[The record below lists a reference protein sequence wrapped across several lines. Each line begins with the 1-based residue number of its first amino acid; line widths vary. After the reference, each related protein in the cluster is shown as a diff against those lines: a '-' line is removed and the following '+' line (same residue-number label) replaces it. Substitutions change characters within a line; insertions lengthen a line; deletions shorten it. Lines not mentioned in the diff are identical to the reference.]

1 MTPEDLVARGF
12 YIFPVSGKQP
22 LVKWRSAS
30 TMDLNTIALWK
41 MQFASNGHGHIG
53 WGIDCG
59 KSNKAIIDVDCGK
72 VPEAEE
78 TLFQLMLDHGALP
91 PTLKSRTIST
101 GYHLIHEGQI
111 KNSASNK
118 LGRGLDT
125 RGMGGFI
132 VAPGSPGYNIELDLP
147 ITPIPDWVVNLV
159 GRPAEHEK
167 PTIDPNY
174 IYDTEM
180 AIDLATR
187 FLETAEPALMG
198 SGGNDHIY
206 RTAACVKDFGLSCN
220 KAVEL
225 MLEHWYER
233 CVPNN
238 REESLARIVE
248 NAYTYGEKAPG
259 AANPQDV
266 FEAWE
271 DPLGHL
277 QAPPPSSSTY
287 KFLTR
292 SDIMALPPLEW
303 CIQGILP
310 TRGLG
315 QTYGPSKS
323 GKSFLMFDMA
333 CAIAG
338 SHDTWFGYK
347 IREHRPVV
355 FVILE
360 GEAALKQRTEA
371 WEKHYGMQLP
381 EQFRAVAQSWSIISP
396 EKVLDL
402 SLGVPKGAVV
412 FIDTQARAAPGINEN
427 ASEGMGLIIEG
438 SKALERLIQGV
449 VVLVAHSGKDI
460 ARGPRGWSGQIPAA
474 DMILKVDRDGALR
487 TFETEKVKD
496 GLDGVTHDFS
506 LKIVEIGVDKYG
518 DPVTSCAINPEKKGY
533 NDTLGFELKAGEAE
547 AWLVAKSLASE
558 NPSGE
563 WSMSRWQARLAEQL
577 GVKND
582 KKLQNSLYKYRNHL
596 VDYELIAKENGLYVI
611 SALTSVDK
619 PLYQEE

>member
-41 MQFASNGHGHIG
+41 MQFASNGHGPMG

-59 KSNKAIIDVDCGK
+59 KSNKAVIDVDCGK

-132 VAPGSPGYNIELDLP
+132 VAPGSPGYTIELDLP

-167 PTIDPNY
+167 PTIDPHY

-206 RTAACVKDFGLSCN
+206 RTAAYVKDFGLSCN

-225 MLEHWYER
+225 MLGHWYER

-238 REESLARIVE
+238 REESMARIVE

-271 DPLGHL
+271 DPDPKVEPNT
-277 QAPPPSSSTY
+277 QP
-287 KFLTR
+287 
-292 SDIMALPPLEW
+292 
-303 CIQGILP
+303 
-310 TRGLG
+310 
-315 QTYGPSKS
+315 QTNSKS
-323 GKSFLMFDMA
+323 LFIDLTELLTGSLKIDYLVEGIIETPSTGLMFGESTAGKSFLGLGLGMSVAYGVPWLGHEVNKKGLVFYLCGEGQKGIPRRLKAWLKHHGLDPKTDVFKVSRRRLELDAKSAETMRAEIESMA
-333 CAIAG
+333 AQWG
-338 SHDTWFGYK
+338 
-347 IREHRPVV
+347 RPV
-355 FVILE
+355 
-360 GEAALKQRTEA
+360 
-371 WEKHYGMQLP
+371 
-381 EQFRAVAQSWSIISP
+381 
-396 EKVLDL
+396 
-402 SLGVPKGAVV
+402 
-412 FIDTQARAAPGINEN
+412 
-427 ASEGMGLIIEG
+427 LIIVDTLARHLPGTSDENSAKDVG
-438 SKALERLIQGV
+438 AFINAVDYLKDAFRCVMLIIH
-449 VVLVAHSGKDI
+449 HSGKKALDVS
-460 ARGPRGWSGQIPAA
+460 RGSSVLKAA
-474 DMILKVDRDGALR
+474 MDFEIKVSTGVVAY
-487 TFETEKVKD
+487 TKQKD
-496 GLDGVTHDFS
+496 GELPEPFGFDLMDVEVEFGVKS
-506 LKIVEIGVDKYG
+506 AVIVESAL
-518 DPVTSCAINPEKKGY
+518 DPSVKTLKLPKTSRLLFDCLRMIVSSEGKNRTTKTILMRDFY
-533 NDTLGFELKAGEAE
+533 
-547 AWLVAKSLASE
+547 ASYQQGTD
-558 NPSGE
+558 S
-563 WSMSRWQARLAEQL
+563 
-577 GVKND
+577 
-582 KKLQNSLYKYRNHL
+582 
-596 VDYELIAKENGLYVI
+596 AKERAFYRALSNLDKSKVILTEGEFIWLNGDVNE
-611 SALTSVDK
+611 D
-619 PLYQEE
+619 